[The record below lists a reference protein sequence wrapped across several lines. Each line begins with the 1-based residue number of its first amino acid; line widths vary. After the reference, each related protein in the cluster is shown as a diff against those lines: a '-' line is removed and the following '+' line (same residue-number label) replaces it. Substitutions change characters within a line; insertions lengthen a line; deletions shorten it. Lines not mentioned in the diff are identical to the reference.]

1 MLMNSPIKQSMLPQ
15 CLHLHPHLRL
25 SASPIHLHQAMLM
38 TSDLLPQATAL
49 VLGIPYRTRGTLM
62 A

>member
-1 MLMNSPIKQSMLPQ
+1 
-15 CLHLHPHLRL
+15 
-25 SASPIHLHQAMLM
+25 MLM

-62 A
+62 AWKSHMSSTGWWDSIGLLTAWY